1 MRHYNDDMDTT
12 LAVVADSLG
21 TTVHRVTRAV
31 ERLGISLSGPRTRG
45 GPGRTMTPGDVARLR
60 SALGS
65 APRTRAFTREELFL
79 LAALAAEPRGF
90 ASVRALARSAGVSAT
105 TAAAGVERLVR
116 RDVVARKAG
125 VTRMSGRVVDATLI
139 VANTSS
145 AAWSRH
151 AQEIAATTPPIS
163 GAGREPIVIPRR
175 FWHLFWNASPA
186 TIRVDE
192 NPDYIAAR
200 LLRSGDRQAELWAVG
215 HLPVASLEK
224 VARLRGVSADEG
236 RRIRDL
242 AKMAESS

>member
-1 MRHYNDDMDTT
+1 MDAT
-12 LAVVADSLG
+12 LAAVADSLG

-31 ERLGISLSGPRTRG
+31 ERMDIRLSGSAKRG
-45 GPGRTMTPGDVARLR
+45 GPGRTLTEGDVERLR

-90 ASVRALARSAGVSAT
+90 ASIRALARSAGVSPT
-105 TAAAGVERLVR
+105 TAAAGVERLAR
-116 RDVVARKAG
+116 RHLVMQKAG
-125 VTRMSGRVVDATLI
+125 LTRMSGRVVDATLI
-139 VANTSS
+139 VANHSS

-151 AQEIAATTPPIS
+151 AGEISATTPPIS

-192 NPDYIAAR
+192 HPDYIAAR

-215 HLPVASLEK
+215 HLPAASIEK
-224 VARLRGVSADEG
+224 AAHLRGVGPEEG
-236 RRIRDL
+236 RRIRNL
-242 AKMAESS
+242 AKTAASA